1 MNLTPL
7 CRQLNHDFVAPA
19 LLQQALTHRSY
30 ASRNN
35 ERLEFLGD
43 SILNCAI
50 AAKLFDDYPR
60 LAEGDLS
67 RARASLVRE
76 QTLADI
82 ATRLGL
88 GEYIQLGEGE
98 LKSGGFRRPSI
109 LADALEAVFGA
120 IYLDAGFDRTKQVIL
135 DLYAPLLQ
143 ELDPKKLDKD
153 PKTRLQEYLQGR
165 KVSLPMYEVINVSG
179 EAHDQEFEVECVIP
193 EFEVRA
199 KGAGHSRRRAEQNA
213 AVAAYDQVC
222 KT

>member
-7 CRQLNHDFVAPA
+7 CRQLGHDFSAPA
-19 LLQQALTHRSY
+19 LLQQALTHRSH

-82 ATRLGL
+82 AARLKL
-88 GEYIQLGEGE
+88 GDYILLGEGE

-109 LADALEAVFGA
+109 LADALEAIFGA
-120 IYLDAGFDRTKQVIL
+120 IYLDAGFERVKQVIL
-135 DLYAPLLQ
+135 MLYAPLLQ
-143 ELDPKKLDKD
+143 VMDPKKLDKD
-153 PKTRLQEYLQGR
+153 PKTRLQEYLQGH
-165 KVSLPMYEVINVSG
+165 KASLPMYEVINVSG
-179 EAHDQEFEVECVIP
+179 EAHDQEFEVDCIIP
-193 EFEVRA
+193 EFDVRTR
-199 KGAGHSRRRAEQNA
+199 GVGHSRRRAEQNA

-222 KT
+222 RT

>member
-1 MNLTPL
+1 MNLSPL
-7 CRQLNHDFVAPA
+7 CRQLGHDFSTPA

-82 ATRLGL
+82 AARLKL
-88 GEYIQLGEGE
+88 GDYIQLGEGE

-109 LADALEAVFGA
+109 LADALEAIIGA
-120 IYLDAGFDRTKQVIL
+120 IYLDAGFEPTKQVIL
-135 DLYAPLLQ
+135 ALYEPLLQ
-143 ELDPKKLDKD
+143 AMDPKKLDKD
-153 PKTRLQEYLQGR
+153 PKTRLQEYLQGH
-165 KVSLPMYEVINVSG
+165 KASLPVYEVINVSG
-179 EAHDQEFEVECVIP
+179 EAHDQEFEVDCVIP
-193 EFEVRA
+193 EFEVRTR
-199 KGAGHSRRRAEQNA
+199 GVGHSRRRAEQNA
-213 AVAAYDQVC
+213 AVAAYEQVC